1 MIVGWVDQIS
11 STNDLIVFSRA
22 RSVHETGNVRG
33 RLWNV
38 VSKWPTQY
46 VHIYILYVEYINDFV
61 QEVICGNVISYWPS
75 NIEHAST
82 TSISHSFHH
91 TWSIWNLN
99 IIAQNYWPPQKTK
112 MITVTVR
119 FDLFSPYFFQPTKIN
134 NTHILTISIG
144 VYHGSCEVAN
154 IGGSLDS
161 KLLGATWTDGG
172 KRCPPTPEHPTSPW
186 WLGVVEES
194 LVLHPQRKLGPKRD
208 WSSHLVRVCFFFF
221 ESWNSCRSETS
232 IFFAG
237 CLYLCSF

>member
-1 MIVGWVDQIS
+1 MANTIC
-11 STNDLIVFSRA
+11 T
-22 RSVHETGNVRG
+22 
-33 RLWNV
+33 
-38 VSKWPTQY
+38 Y
-46 VHIYILYVEYINDFV
+46 IYILYVEYINDFV
-61 QEVICGNVISYWPS
+61 PEVICGNVISYWPS

-99 IIAQNYWPPQKTK
+99 IIAQNSWPPPKTK

-161 KLLGATWTDGG
+161 KLLGAPEQMGKTVLTHPGAPNFSLMTWGG
-172 KRCPPTPEHPTSPW
+172 WRISRPSPPKKTWALKGLNQPPW
-186 WLGVVEES
+186 
-194 LVLHPQRKLGPKRD
+194 
-208 WSSHLVRVCFFFF
+208 VCVCVFFFSNH
-221 ESWNSCRSETS
+221 EILADLKLLVS
-232 IFFAG
+232 FAG
-237 CLYLCSF
+237 CLYVLFKLISICFWPFQLL